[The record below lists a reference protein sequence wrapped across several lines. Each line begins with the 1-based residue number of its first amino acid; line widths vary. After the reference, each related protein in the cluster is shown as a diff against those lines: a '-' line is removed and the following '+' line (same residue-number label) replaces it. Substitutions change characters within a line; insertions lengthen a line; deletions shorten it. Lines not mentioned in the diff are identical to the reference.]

1 MCVYIIIIVIIIIC
15 IIPYN
20 SYHIFSQTHS
30 QGPPACSLTENS
42 PSPKVGRT
50 ARLLLVDSRAKH
62 VDVGFRCSTIVQ

>member
-1 MCVYIIIIVIIIIC
+1 MCVYYYYYNYCYYMYNI

-20 SYHIFSQTHS
+20 SYHSFSQTQS

-62 VDVGFRCSTIVQ
+62 VDVGF